1 MEHNTLAC
9 DNLAVAL
16 VHYPVYNKHHEVVT
30 SALTNLDQ
38 HDIARSSKT
47 FGLDRFYIVTPSEEQ
62 RKLAERISGHWQQG
76 WGADY
81 NPDRRQALDIV
92 RVTPTVAS
100 AAADF
105 QSRFSKPVKIA
116 VTGAAQRSGSIAL
129 VTFRKLLQE
138 ADQPYL
144 LLLGTGWGLTEE
156 CFSTADLI
164 LEPIAGNG
172 LYNHLSVRSAAA
184 IMLDRLMG
192 TEREETHTHKP
203 RESWSLCL

>member
-1 MEHNTLAC
+1 MAAE
-9 DNLAVAL
+9 NLALAL

-47 FGLDRFYIVTPSEEQ
+47 YGLNRFYIVTPSEEQ

-92 RVTPTVAS
+92 RVCSTL
-100 AAADF
+100 AAAQADF
-105 QSRFSKPVKIA
+105 QSHFQQPVTVAI
-116 VTGAAQRSGSIAL
+116 TGAAQRPGSVSL
-129 VTFRKLLQE
+129 SMFRTSVLE
-138 ADQPYL
+138 IGRPCL

-156 CFSTADLI
+156 CFSAADYI

-172 LYNHLSVRSAAA
+172 NYNHLSVRSAAA
-184 IMLDRLMG
+184 IMLDRLLG
-192 TEREETHTHKP
+192 R
-203 RESWSLCL
+203 

>member
-1 MEHNTLAC
+1 VAC
-9 DNLAVAL
+9 NNLAIAL

-81 NPDRRQALDIV
+81 NPDRKQALDIV
-92 RVTPTVAS
+92 RVTPTVAA

-105 QSRFSKPVKIA
+105 KIGFIKPVKIA
-116 VTGAAQRSGSIAL
+116 VTGAARRSGSIAL

-144 LLLGTGWGLTEE
+144 LMLGTGWGLTEE
-156 CFSTADLI
+156 IFSTADLI
-164 LEPIAGNG
+164 LKPIAGNG

-184 IMLDRLMG
+184 IMLDRLKG
-192 TEREETHTHKP
+192 VEREEIQTNTP
-203 RESWSLCL
+203 SIIQEEGTQ

>member
-1 MEHNTLAC
+1 MTCN
-9 DNLAVAL
+9 NLAIAL

-81 NPDRRQALDIV
+81 NPDRRQALEIV

-105 QSRFSKPVKIA
+105 QSEFNKPVKIV
-116 VTGAAQRSGSIAL
+116 VTGAARRSGSIAL
-129 VTFRKLLQE
+129 MTFRKLLQE
-138 ADQPYL
+138 TDQPYL
-144 LLLGTGWGLTEE
+144 LLLGTGWGLTDE
-156 CFSTADLI
+156 CFVTADII

-184 IMLDRLMG
+184 IMLDRIRG
-192 TEREETHTHKP
+192 IEREEILTHTP
-203 RESWSLCL
+203 SIIQEEGTQ

>member
-1 MEHNTLAC
+1 VAC
-9 DNLAVAL
+9 NNLAIAL

-47 FGLDRFYIVTPSEEQ
+47 YGLERFYIVTPSVEQ

-92 RVTPTVAS
+92 RVTPTVA
-100 AAADF
+100 AAVADF
-105 QSRFSKPVKIA
+105 QSAFTKPVKIA
-116 VTGAAQRSGSIAL
+116 ITGAAQRSSSVAMG
-129 VTFRKLLQE
+129 TFRKLLDE
-138 ADQPYL
+138 TDQPYL
-144 LLLGTGWGLTEE
+144 LMLGTGWGLTDE
-156 CFSTADLI
+156 CFASADLI

-172 LYNHLSVRSAAA
+172 IYNHLSVRSAAA
-184 IMLDRLMG
+184 IMLDRLRG
-192 TEREETHTHKP
+192 IEREDSQTNTPSIIQEEGKK
-203 RESWSLCL
+203 

>member
-1 MEHNTLAC
+1 MGCN
-9 DNLAVAL
+9 NLAIAL

-81 NPDRRQALDIV
+81 NPDRKLALDIV
-92 RVTPTVAS
+92 RVTPSLAS

-105 QSRFSKPVKIA
+105 QSGFSKPVKIA
-116 VTGAAQRSGSIAL
+116 VTGAAQRSGSTAL
-129 VTFRKLLQE
+129 VTFRNLLRE
-138 ADQPYL
+138 SDQPYL

-156 CFSTADLI
+156 CFAAADLI

-172 LYNHLSVRSAAA
+172 IYNHLSVRSAAA

-192 TEREETHTHKP
+192 IEREETHTHKP
-203 RESWSLCL
+203 STIQEEGNQ

>member
-1 MEHNTLAC
+1 MAC
-9 DNLAVAL
+9 NNLALAL

-76 WGADY
+76 WGAEY

-92 RVTPTVAS
+92 RVTPTIES
-100 AAADF
+100 AVADF
-105 QSRFSKPVKIA
+105 QNGFSKQVIIA
-116 VTGAAQRSGSIAL
+116 VTGAARRSGSTSL
-129 VTFRKLLQE
+129 ETFRKLLGE
-138 ADQPYL
+138 SDQPYL
-144 LLLGTGWGLTEE
+144 LLLGTGWGLTDE
-156 CFSTADLI
+156 CFATADLI

-172 LYNHLSVRSAAA
+172 IYNHLSVRSAAA
-184 IMLDRLMG
+184 IMLDRLKG
-192 TEREETHTHKP
+192 IEREDTKTHKQSIIQ
-203 RESWSLCL
+203 EEGKK

>member
-1 MEHNTLAC
+1 MTCN
-9 DNLAVAL
+9 NLAVAL

-47 FGLDRFYIVTPSEEQ
+47 FGLDRFYIVTPSAEQ

-76 WGADY
+76 WGAGY
-81 NPDRRQALDIV
+81 NPDRREALDIV
-92 RVTPTVAS
+92 RVTPTLETAV
-100 AAADF
+100 ADF
-105 QSRFSKPVKIA
+105 QSEFSKQVRIA

-129 VTFRKLLQE
+129 VAFRRLLQE
-138 ADQPYL
+138 SDQPYL
-144 LLLGTGWGLTEE
+144 LLLGTGWGLTDE

-172 LYNHLSVRSAAA
+172 VYNHLSVRSAAA
-184 IMLDRLMG
+184 IMLDRLRG
-192 TEREETHTHKP
+192 IEREDT
-203 RESWSLCL
+203 

>member
-1 MEHNTLAC
+1 MAC
-9 DNLAVAL
+9 NNLAIAL

-38 HDIARSSKT
+38 HDIARSAKT

-92 RVTPTVAS
+92 RVTPTVAA

-105 QSRFSKPVKIA
+105 QSGFSKTVRIV
-116 VTGAAQRSGSIAL
+116 VTGAAQRPGSISL
-129 VTFRKLLQE
+129 VTFRKLIQE
-138 ADQPYL
+138 TDQPYL

-156 CFSTADLI
+156 CFAAADLI

-172 LYNHLSVRSAAA
+172 TYNHLSVRSAAA
-184 IMLDRLMG
+184 IMLDRLRG
-192 TEREETHTHKP
+192 TEREDTYTHKLSIIQ
-203 RESWSLCL
+203 EEGTQ